1 MSTTTRTNNPGA
13 TGLGRND
20 AQNRHTDTTKPSMR
34 PQAQREQ
41 DLKGPSPAAGAGAA
55 PTVQHAENYDDASP
69 GVPGPDYSA
78 RDTLRKQAKPV
89 FNRGPS
95 MLDFTAVTSAGP
107 TPAGE
112 FPHSGSYFDGS
123 RLRESHLP
131 DKEEEEDG
139 LDEEGEARAT
149 TATTTRRRRRE
160 TVTEADPEGL
170 GEAMRRPTITD
181 TDPEGLPRRVD
192 PGGEVQ
198 GEDAFAP
205 RASRR
210 ETEGGARDETSGWTG
225 AGDTFGAHT

>member
-1 MSTTTRTNNPGA
+1 MSTTTRINNPGA
-13 TGLGRND
+13 TGLGPSD
-20 AQNRHTDTTKPSMR
+20 AQNRHTDTKSTGIR
-34 PQAQREQ
+34 PQAQRE
-41 DLKGPSPAAGAGAA
+41 DLKDPAAAGT
-55 PTVQHAENYDDASP
+55 PTVQHAENHDDAAP

-131 DKEEEEDG
+131 DKEEEGG
-139 LDEEGEARAT
+139 LDEEGEAGAT
-149 TATTTRRRRRE
+149 AATTTRRRRRE

-170 GEAMRRPTITD
+170 GEATRRPTITE

-192 PGGEVQ
+192 PGGEV
-198 GEDAFAP
+198 
-205 RASRR
+205 
-210 ETEGGARDETSGWTG
+210 
-225 AGDTFGAHT
+225 

>member
-1 MSTTTRTNNPGA
+1 MSTTSRINKPGT
-13 TGLGRND
+13 TGPGRND
-20 AQNRHTDTTKPSMR
+20 AQNRHTDTTKPNMT
-34 PQAQREQ
+34 PQAQRE
-41 DLKGPSPAAGAGAA
+41 DLKDPAGSSPA
-55 PTVQHAENYDDASP
+55 PTVQHAENYDEAPP

-78 RDTLRKQAKPV
+78 RDILRKQAKPV

-131 DKEEEEDG
+131 DEEKEEEEDR
-139 LDEEGEARAT
+139 LEEEAA
-149 TATTTRRRRRE
+149 AATTRRRRRQ

-170 GEAMRRPTITD
+170 GEATRRPTITE

-192 PGGEVQ
+192 PGGEIR

-210 ETEGGARDETSGWTG
+210 ETEGGERDETSGWTG